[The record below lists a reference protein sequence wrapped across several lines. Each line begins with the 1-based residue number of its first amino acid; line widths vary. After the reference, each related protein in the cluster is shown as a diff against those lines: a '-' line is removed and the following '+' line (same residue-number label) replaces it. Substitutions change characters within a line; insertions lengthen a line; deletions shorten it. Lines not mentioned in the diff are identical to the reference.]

1 MLLFAASM
9 TWIGCSKQHANPEIA
24 RIDSAVV
31 VAANTHRQVLCQM
44 GGDWCKWCR
53 KLNEE
58 IAADSALAQFIDENY
73 VYIHVLYAGKD
84 DASSQELNERLNN
97 AARFGFPVWVI
108 LNGNGEIVHIQNTEY
123 LESGF
128 GYDHQRLRQCL
139 EGFIVLESGGAQC
152 SAESAYQ

>member
-1 MLLFAASM
+1 MLLIAAM
-9 TWIGCSKQHANPEIA
+9 TLVGCSKPQTNPEIA

-58 IAADSALAQFIDENY
+58 IAADSALTQFIDENY

-84 DASSQELNERLNN
+84 DAPSQELNERLSN

-108 LNGNGEIVHIQNTEY
+108 LDAQGEIVHIQNTEY

-128 GYDHQRLRQCL
+128 GYDHQRLKECL
-139 EGFIVLESGGAQC
+139 EDWK
-152 SAESAYQ
+152 

>member
-1 MLLFAASM
+1 MKHFLTILLLAASM
-9 TWIGCSKQHANPEIA
+9 AWGGCSKQQTNPEIA

-31 VAANTHRQVLCQM
+31 VANNTYRQVLCQM

-58 IAADSALAQFIDENY
+58 IAADSTLAQFIDENY

-84 DASSQELNERLNN
+84 DVPSQELNERLNN

-108 LNGNGEIVHIQNTEY
+108 LNKKGEIVHIQNTEY

-128 GYDHQRLRQCL
+128 GYDHQRIRQCL
-139 EGFIVLESGGAQC
+139 EDWK
-152 SAESAYQ
+152 